1 MPAPH
6 KKQLI
11 EFYSQMARIRMV
23 EEKLMEVFSGGEIP
37 GFLHVCIGQEAT
49 PVAVCSHLTESDYMA
64 TTHRGHGHALA
75 KGIDLKRFMAELFGR
90 RNGPCRGRSGSMHLA
105 DASRGIIGANGI
117 VGGGIPIAVGAAFAA
132 KFKKSGQVTVCFFG
146 EGATGEGT
154 FHESLNL
161 AALMRL
167 PIVFVCENNRWAEFT
182 PQAVHM
188 PIRNVADRAA
198 AYDIP
203 GKTLAND
210 FLAIHEAAAEMVAR
224 ARKGL
229 GPSLLEVQSARW
241 YGHYVGDAQKYRP
254 PEDIEAAKAA
264 DCIADFEKKL
274 LTKKL
279 LEPKAVR
286 RIRKTIQAEIDA
298 AVEFARESPR
308 PEPSELMEELWA

>member
-1 MPAPH
+1 MPAPN

-11 EFYSQMARIRMV
+11 DFYSQMARIRMV

-105 DASRGIIGANGI
+105 DAGRGIIGANGI
-117 VGGGIPIAVGAAFAA
+117 VGGGIPIAVGAAFAS
-132 KFKKSGQVTVCFFG
+132 KLKKSGQVTVCFFG

-182 PQAVHM
+182 PQAMHM

-241 YGHYVGDAQKYRP
+241 HGHYVGDAQKYRP

-274 LTKKL
+274 FTKKL
-279 LEPKAVR
+279 LEPKTVQ
-286 RIRKTIQAEIDA
+286 RIRKTIQAEIAA

>member
-1 MPAPH
+1 MPAPN

-146 EGATGEGT
+146 EGATSEGT

-188 PIRNVADRAA
+188 PIRDVADRAA

-210 FLAIHEAAAEMVAR
+210 FWAIHEAAAEMVAR

-241 YGHYVGDAQKYRP
+241 HGHYVGDAQKYRP
-254 PEDIEAAKAA
+254 PENIEAAKAA

-279 LEPKAVR
+279 LEPKAVQ
-286 RIRKTIQAEIDA
+286 RIRKKIQAEIDA

-308 PEPSELMEELWA
+308 PDPSELMEELWA

>member
-188 PIRNVADRAA
+188 PIRDVADRAA

-241 YGHYVGDAQKYRP
+241 HGHYVGDAQKYRS

>member
-1 MPAPH
+1 MPAPN

-188 PIRNVADRAA
+188 PIRDVADRAA

-279 LEPKAVR
+279 LEAKTVR

>member
-1 MPAPH
+1 MPAPN

-182 PQAVHM
+182 PQGVHM
-188 PIRNVADRAA
+188 PIRDVAERAA

-229 GPSLLEVQSARW
+229 GPSLLEVQSVRW
-241 YGHYVGDAQKYRP
+241 HGHYVGDAQKYRP

>member
-1 MPAPH
+1 MPAPN

-132 KFKKSGQVTVCFFG
+132 KYKKSGQVTVCFFG

-188 PIRNVADRAA
+188 PIRDVADRAA

-254 PEDIEAAKAA
+254 PEDIEAARAA

-279 LEPKAVR
+279 LEPKAVL
-286 RIRKTIQAEIDA
+286 RIRKAIHAEIDA

>member
-117 VGGGIPIAVGAAFAA
+117 VGGGIPSAVGAAFAA

-188 PIRNVADRAA
+188 PIRDVADRAA

>member
-188 PIRNVADRAA
+188 PIRDVADRAA